1 MEITLKI
8 ADNIVSITGYS
19 RDNRTLSLI
28 ARENGVFTNMDKED
42 FEYVMSIIQS
52 KLDFTI

>member
-8 ADNIVSITGYS
+8 ADNIVSITGCS